1 VIGRRK
7 ESLRGPSAEPAQRF
21 PLPQRRLVTHPGQ
34 FDQRRLA
41 TERGP
46 IRIDSEWLF
55 IDFSDEG
62 VVERVWLYHD

>member
-1 VIGRRK
+1 
-7 ESLRGPSAEPAQRF
+7 
-21 PLPQRRLVTHPGQ
+21 LVTHPGQ

-62 VVERVWLYHD
+62 VVERVWLYRD